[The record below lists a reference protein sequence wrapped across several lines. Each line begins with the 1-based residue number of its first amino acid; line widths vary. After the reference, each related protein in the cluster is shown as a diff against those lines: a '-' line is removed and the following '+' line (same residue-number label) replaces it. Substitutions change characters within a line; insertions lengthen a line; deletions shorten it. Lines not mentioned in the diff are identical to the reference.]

1 MRRQG
6 LSEVQ
11 KNVLESKHMGIMC
24 KRQEWSRMTI
34 EDKKQQ
40 ENLKNF
46 DRNLKES
53 TDQLAWFLYWMFA
66 AVVLV
71 LGMTLIFDG
80 IFYRDAWMI
89 LCYVWMVVFMDNY
102 VLAPYQWS
110 NEAFSRR
117 MQKSDAVSKIL
128 RFVPV
133 SGKNYFRVRMQYLW
147 KFVWK
152 FGAFAMLIV
161 IGSMS
166 FTQKISLVRVM
177 EGVLLFWA
185 GPMLIG
191 YIELKE
197 SLFCR

>member
-1 MRRQG
+1 
-6 LSEVQ
+6 
-11 KNVLESKHMGIMC
+11 
-24 KRQEWSRMTI
+24 MTI

-133 SGKNYFRVRMQYLW
+133 SRKKLHPCEDAVSLEVCVEIWRICHADRDRKHELYAKNFSCEGDGRC
-147 KFVWK
+147 
-152 FGAFAMLIV
+152 
-161 IGSMS
+161 S
-166 FTQKISLVRVM
+166 FILGRTDAHWV
-177 EGVLLFWA
+177 
-185 GPMLIG
+185 
-191 YIELKE
+191 Y
-197 SLFCR
+197 

>member
-1 MRRQG
+1 
-6 LSEVQ
+6 
-11 KNVLESKHMGIMC
+11 
-24 KRQEWSRMTI
+24 MTI

-80 IFYRDAWMI
+80 IFYRDAWLI

-117 MQKSDAVSKIL
+117 MQ
-128 RFVPV
+128 
-133 SGKNYFRVRMQYLW
+133 YLW

-152 FGAFAMLIV
+152 FGAFSMLIV

-177 EGVLLFWA
+177 EGVLLFLA

>member
-1 MRRQG
+1 
-6 LSEVQ
+6 
-11 KNVLESKHMGIMC
+11 
-24 KRQEWSRMTI
+24 MTI

-46 DRNLKES
+46 DRNLKAS

-80 IFYRDAWMI
+80 IFYRDAWLI

-117 MQKSDAVSKIL
+117 MQNRM
-128 RFVPV
+128 RFQNTSVC
-133 SGKNYFRVRMQYLW
+133 SGFGKNYIRVRMQYLW

-177 EGVLLFWA
+177 EGVLLFLA

>member
-1 MRRQG
+1 
-6 LSEVQ
+6 
-11 KNVLESKHMGIMC
+11 
-24 KRQEWSRMTI
+24 MTI

-117 MQKSDAVSKIL
+117 MQKSDAVS
-128 RFVPV
+128 R
-133 SGKNYFRVRMQYLW
+133 KNYIRVRMQYLW

>member
-1 MRRQG
+1 
-6 LSEVQ
+6 
-11 KNVLESKHMGIMC
+11 
-24 KRQEWSRMTI
+24 MTI

-53 TDQLAWFLYWMFA
+53 TDQLAWMFA

-80 IFYRDAWMI
+80 IFYRDAWLI

-133 SGKNYFRVRMQYLW
+133 SGKNYIRVRMQYLW

-177 EGVLLFWA
+177 EGVLLFGA
-185 GPMLIG
+185 GPMIIG

>member
-1 MRRQG
+1 
-6 LSEVQ
+6 
-11 KNVLESKHMGIMC
+11 
-24 KRQEWSRMTI
+24 MTI

-53 TDQLAWFLYWMFA
+53 TGQLAWFLYGMFA
-66 AVVLV
+66 AFALM
-71 LGMTLIFDG
+71 LGMVLIFDG
-80 IFYRDAWMI
+80 IFYQDAWLI
-89 LCYVWMVVFMDNY
+89 LCYVWMVVYMDNY
-102 VLAPYQWS
+102 VLAQYRWS
-110 NEAFSRR
+110 NETFSRR
-117 MQKSDAVSKIL
+117 MPKSDAVSKIL

-133 SGKNYFRVRMQYLW
+133 SGKNYIRVRMQYLW

-177 EGVLLFWA
+177 EGVLLFLA
-185 GPMLIG
+185 GPMIIG

>member
-1 MRRQG
+1 
-6 LSEVQ
+6 
-11 KNVLESKHMGIMC
+11 
-24 KRQEWSRMTI
+24 MTI

-40 ENLKNF
+40 QKVKGF
-46 DRNLKES
+46 DCTLRES
-53 TDQLAWFLYWMFA
+53 TGQLAWFLYWMFA
-66 AVVLV
+66 AAVLMV
-71 LGMTLIFDG
+71 GLVLIFDG
-80 IFYRDAWMI
+80 MFDHDAW
-89 LCYVWMVVFMDNY
+89 LLLGYVWMVVYMDNY

-110 NEAFSRR
+110 NETFSQR
-117 MQKSDAVSKIL
+117 MPKSDAVSKIL

-133 SGKNYFRVRMQYLW
+133 SGKNYIRVRMQYLW
-147 KFVWK
+147 RFVWK

-177 EGVLLFWA
+177 EGVILFLA

-197 SLFCR
+197 SLFYR

>member
-1 MRRQG
+1 
-6 LSEVQ
+6 
-11 KNVLESKHMGIMC
+11 
-24 KRQEWSRMTI
+24 MTI

-147 KFVWK
+147 KF
-152 FGAFAMLIV
+152 GAFSMLIV

-177 EGVLLFWA
+177 EGVLLFLA
-185 GPMLIG
+185 GPMIIG

>member
-1 MRRQG
+1 
-6 LSEVQ
+6 
-11 KNVLESKHMGIMC
+11 
-24 KRQEWSRMTI
+24 MTI

-80 IFYRDAWMI
+80 IFYRDAWLI

-110 NEAFSRR
+110 NEAFSRC
-117 MQKSDAVSKIL
+117 MSDQRLYLPKHLEYSTNRYYCCYWLLLPEPESAEEFFHPDDSVSVL
-128 RFVPV
+128 W
-133 SGKNYFRVRMQYLW
+133 NLQYLR
-147 KFVWK
+147 
-152 FGAFAMLIV
+152 
-161 IGSMS
+161 S
-166 FTQKISLVRVM
+166 
-177 EGVLLFWA
+177 VLF
-185 GPMLIG
+185 
-191 YIELKE
+191 
-197 SLFCR
+197 R

>member
-1 MRRQG
+1 
-6 LSEVQ
+6 
-11 KNVLESKHMGIMC
+11 
-24 KRQEWSRMTI
+24 MTI

-53 TDQLAWFLYWMFA
+53 TDQLAWFLYWMFE
-66 AVVLV
+66 AVE
-71 LGMTLIFDG
+71 I
-80 IFYRDAWMI
+80 
-89 LCYVWMVVFMDNY
+89 VVFMDNY

-133 SGKNYFRVRMQYLW
+133 SRKNYIRVRMQYLW

>member
-1 MRRQG
+1 
-6 LSEVQ
+6 
-11 KNVLESKHMGIMC
+11 
-24 KRQEWSRMTI
+24 MTI

-80 IFYRDAWMI
+80 IFYRDAWLI

-147 KFVWK
+147 KRIFHADRDRK
-152 FGAFAMLIV
+152 HELYAKNFSCEGD
-161 IGSMS
+161 GRCS
-166 FTQKISLVRVM
+166 FILGRTDDHWV
-177 EGVLLFWA
+177 
-185 GPMLIG
+185 
-191 YIELKE
+191 Y
-197 SLFCR
+197 

>member
-1 MRRQG
+1 
-6 LSEVQ
+6 
-11 KNVLESKHMGIMC
+11 
-24 KRQEWSRMTI
+24 MTI

-46 DRNLKES
+46 DRNLKAS

-80 IFYRDAWMI
+80 IFYRDAWLI
-89 LCYVWMVVFMDNY
+89 LSYVWMVVFMDNY

-133 SGKNYFRVRMQYLW
+133 SGKNYFRVRMQYL
-147 KFVWK
+147 
-152 FGAFAMLIV
+152 
-161 IGSMS
+161 
-166 FTQKISLVRVM
+166 
-177 EGVLLFWA
+177 
-185 GPMLIG
+185 
-191 YIELKE
+191 
-197 SLFCR
+197 

>member
-1 MRRQG
+1 
-6 LSEVQ
+6 
-11 KNVLESKHMGIMC
+11 
-24 KRQEWSRMTI
+24 MTI

-102 VLAPYQWS
+102 VFAPYQWS

-133 SGKNYFRVRMQYLW
+133 SGKNYIRVRMQYLW

-177 EGVLLFWA
+177 EGVLLFLT

-191 YIELKE
+191 CIELKE

>member
-1 MRRQG
+1 
-6 LSEVQ
+6 
-11 KNVLESKHMGIMC
+11 
-24 KRQEWSRMTI
+24 MTI

-117 MQKSDAVSKIL
+117 MPKIGCGFKNTSVCSGFAKKLHPCEDAVSLEVCVEIWRICHADRDRKHELYAKNFSCEGDGRCSFIL
-128 RFVPV
+128 GRTDAHWV
-133 SGKNYFRVRMQYLW
+133 Y
-147 KFVWK
+147 
-152 FGAFAMLIV
+152 
-161 IGSMS
+161 
-166 FTQKISLVRVM
+166 
-177 EGVLLFWA
+177 
-185 GPMLIG
+185 
-191 YIELKE
+191 
-197 SLFCR
+197 